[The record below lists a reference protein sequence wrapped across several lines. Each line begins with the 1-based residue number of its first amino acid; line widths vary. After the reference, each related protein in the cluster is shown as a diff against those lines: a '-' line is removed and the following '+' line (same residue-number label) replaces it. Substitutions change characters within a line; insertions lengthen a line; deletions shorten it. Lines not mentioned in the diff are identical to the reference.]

1 MLKMKRNVEFE
12 IRVKAG
18 TNVEMKDEVFIAQIA
33 AAVGRAELSAN
44 AENVRFHFE
53 MGPTIE
59 DLQIEDL
66 QIDELMQKEITD
78 EVEEEKKRELIND
91 VEENAE

>member
-18 TNVEMKDEVFIAQIA
+18 TNVEMKDEVFVAQIA

-53 MGPTIE
+53 MGPT
-59 DLQIEDL
+59 IEDL

>member
-1 MLKMKRNVEFE
+1 MMKMKRNVEFE
-12 IRVKAG
+12 IKVKAG
-18 TNVEMKDEVFIAQIA
+18 TNVEMKDEVFVAQIA

-53 MGPTIE
+53 MGPT
-59 DLQIEDL
+59 IEDL

>member
-1 MLKMKRNVEFE
+1 MMKMKRNVEFE

-18 TNVEMKDEVFIAQIA
+18 TNVEMKDEVFVAQIA

-53 MGPTIE
+53 MGPT
-59 DLQIEDL
+59 IEDL

>member
-1 MLKMKRNVEFE
+1 MMKMKRNVEFE

-59 DLQIEDL
+59 DLQI
-66 QIDELMQKEITD
+66 DELMQKEITD